1 MLVLI
6 SHKKIPRV
14 VGEYVGSP
22 IDAVAYASGLSRDV
36 CDMNRLERSHE
47 EGEQQKSS
55 GIKAERLESIISV
68 RF

>member
-36 CDMNRLERSHE
+36 CDMNRLERSTKKE
-47 EGEQQKSS
+47 NNRNL
-55 GIKAERLESIISV
+55 AESRLNG
-68 RF
+68 

>member
-36 CDMNRLERSHE
+36 CDMNRLERE

-55 GIKAERLESIISV
+55 GIKAERPESIISV

>member
-36 CDMNRLERSHE
+36 CDMNRLERHE